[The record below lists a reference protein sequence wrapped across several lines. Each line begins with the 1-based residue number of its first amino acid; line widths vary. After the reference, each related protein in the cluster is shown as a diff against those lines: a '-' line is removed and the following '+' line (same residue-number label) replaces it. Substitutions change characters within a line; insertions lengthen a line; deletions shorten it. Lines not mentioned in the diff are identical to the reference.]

1 MLRYLFFGIIL
12 LFCSSRAYADV
23 FTVTSNADAGAGT
36 LRDAITQAAA
46 NGVTFKDHIYFNL
59 PGNTPAGRTI
69 NLLTQL
75 PDLTSNMVI
84 DGTTQ
89 PGATLGISSAKVI
102 ISINFND
109 AASLMVFSIR
119 QIQNVELYGMMLTGE
134 NFTQRATFGI
144 LVLSSKNII
153 IGDVGK
159 GNVIKSIDYGLF
171 NPTYGGVDPALLL
184 SENVRVSGNMFGIN
198 EDGETIDAKGGC
210 SINVR
215 YVKDFTFGGKTR
227 AYGNVISGQLNIDD
241 PQSIPTGELLISHN
255 LIGTN
260 YNGREPL
267 PNPINNIYILS
278 VQRATCDITENII
291 NYSDFTLAVNC
302 FFKIQGNKFGTDLP
316 NTQVFGQAGRALRLG
331 NCSDGGIIG
340 GTGPEEGNIISG
352 SYQNAPFGGAN
363 IVNEGADK
371 VEVVGNTFRCNNSNY
386 TYSANFAPDTHF
398 ITIDTRTDEGISGTT
413 DPGARVDLYYS
424 SGDCPTCEPEQLFA
438 QLQASASGKW
448 QYTAT
453 LDKKAIIASST
464 LNGTTSE
471 FTRLKFT
478 STAADVQITNACNDR
493 NGSISGITV
502 SEPVT
507 YTWYDAANNIIST
520 QKDLN
525 YVSSGFYRLVVDN
538 GFCNITSETFEIKP
552 VTNFIPV
559 PAVNNTE
566 ICAPGNATVKVTSP
580 QPGETYRLYNSATD
594 MRPLDDQPS
603 GIFKVRVS
611 ANRSFYISR
620 LEGSCESERVEAKV
634 SIGVSDI
641 TIPNTITPNTDGIND
656 VWNIKGIENY
666 SSAQVAVYSRYGQK
680 VYNSA
685 DGYSIPFN
693 GTFGGQALPAGT
705 YYYTILLSGQCKV
718 LSGYLTI
725 LR

>member
-1 MLRYLFFGIIL
+1 MQMPARVP
-12 LFCSSRAYADV
+12 YAMP
-23 FTVTSNADAGAGT
+23 
-36 LRDAITQAAA
+36 LPKPAA

-267 PNPINNIYILS
+267 PNPINNIYII
-278 VQRATCDITENII
+278 C
-291 NYSDFTLAVNC
+291 
-302 FFKIQGNKFGTDLP
+302 
-316 NTQVFGQAGRALRLG
+316 
-331 NCSDGGIIG
+331 
-340 GTGPEEGNIISG
+340 
-352 SYQNAPFGGAN
+352 
-363 IVNEGADK
+363 
-371 VEVVGNTFRCNNSNY
+371 
-386 TYSANFAPDTHF
+386 
-398 ITIDTRTDEGISGTT
+398 
-413 DPGARVDLYYS
+413 
-424 SGDCPTCEPEQLFA
+424 
-438 QLQASASGKW
+438 
-448 QYTAT
+448 
-453 LDKKAIIASST
+453 
-464 LNGTTSE
+464 TTS
-471 FTRLKFT
+471 
-478 STAADVQITNACNDR
+478 
-493 NGSISGITV
+493 
-502 SEPVT
+502 
-507 YTWYDAANNIIST
+507 
-520 QKDLN
+520 
-525 YVSSGFYRLVVDN
+525 YV
-538 GFCNITSETFEIKP
+538 
-552 VTNFIPV
+552 
-559 PAVNNTE
+559 
-566 ICAPGNATVKVTSP
+566 
-580 QPGETYRLYNSATD
+580 
-594 MRPLDDQPS
+594 
-603 GIFKVRVS
+603 
-611 ANRSFYISR
+611 
-620 LEGSCESERVEAKV
+620 
-634 SIGVSDI
+634 
-641 TIPNTITPNTDGIND
+641 
-656 VWNIKGIENY
+656 
-666 SSAQVAVYSRYGQK
+666 
-680 VYNSA
+680 
-685 DGYSIPFN
+685 
-693 GTFGGQALPAGT
+693 
-705 YYYTILLSGQCKV
+705 
-718 LSGYLTI
+718 
-725 LR
+725 